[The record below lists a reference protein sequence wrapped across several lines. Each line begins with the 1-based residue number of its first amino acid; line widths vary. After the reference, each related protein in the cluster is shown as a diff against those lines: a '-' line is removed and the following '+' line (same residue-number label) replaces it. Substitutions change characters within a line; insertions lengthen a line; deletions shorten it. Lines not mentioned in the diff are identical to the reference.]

1 MGVTVNDQELG
12 GLRWLR
18 VAGPRHKV
26 FRTLGEVA
34 AEEVHD
40 VLHGLPEATA
50 LGDFAR
56 SDHGRG
62 VVDRVV
68 QTTQLLCPREWQEAL
83 DLADGAGFD
92 PQALLLANLRGD
104 LGGDDGVG
112 CSDLGWRGDR
122 GFIAHNE
129 DGAPALD
136 GRFLLLTLAVDD
148 EPAVTAQW
156 YPGFLPSNAFALTE
170 GGLAWG
176 INHIQVA
183 YPGPGAGRHFVARA
197 LQHQRGLD
205 GAIEFLRSCP
215 SAGGF
220 AYTIA
225 DLDSGRVAAVEAAAG
240 RVAVTEADRE
250 QRPLIWHTNH
260 LRQLELDAEDRGS
273 TPAGDG
279 SVSTGRAE
287 RGVRSL
293 GQREESE
300 ARGCVLDQLV
310 PPAAGPDTGWFL
322 DVLAGREMPQGVFR
336 SAYGEDPLMTLCS
349 AVVDVDA
356 SVVTLK
362 PRGREP
368 VTLPTRELLSA
379 DPAQR
384 SAQSA

>member
-1 MGVTVNDQELG
+1 MGVTVNDHELG

-18 VAGPRHKV
+18 LAGPRREL
-26 FRTLGEVA
+26 FRALGEVA
-34 AEEVHD
+34 AEEIHD

-56 SDHGRG
+56 SGHGRG

-68 QTTQLLCPREWQEAL
+68 HTTRRLCPREWQEAL

-92 PQALLLANLRGD
+92 PEALLLANLRGD

-112 CSDLGWRGDR
+112 CSDLGWRGER

-156 YPGFLPSNAFALTE
+156 YPGFLPSNAFTLTE

-183 YPGPGAGRHFVARA
+183 RPGPGAGRHFVARA

-225 DLDSGRVAAVEAAAG
+225 DLHSGRVAAVEAAAG
-240 RVAVTEADRE
+240 RVAVTEADGEHR
-250 QRPLIWHTNH
+250 RLIWHTNH
-260 LRQLELDAEDRGS
+260 LRQLELGAEDRASVLPDDGS
-273 TPAGDG
+273 TGT
-279 SVSTGRAE
+279 SSTE

-310 PPAAGPDTGWFL
+310 PPVAGPDTGWFL
-322 DVLAGREMPQGVFR
+322 DVLAGQEMPQGVFR
-336 SAYGEDPLMTLCS
+336 SARGEDPLMTLCS

-356 SVVTLK
+356 ARVTLK

-368 VTLPTRELLSA
+368 VTLPTKDLLSA
-379 DPAQR
+379 EPRHGA
-384 SAQSA
+384 AQSA